1 MELSRRDFINRIGLA
16 AGSCGLTGILPN
28 MLTAGSVDQRKFT
41 FELSL
46 AQFSFASELFSGKMT
61 MLDFPQRAVN
71 EFGINTLEYVSGFF
85 NNKHL
90 DPVFMKEL
98 KSICNDLGAK
108 NHLIMVDAENIAS
121 LDTATRKKAV
131 EGHYSWIDAA
141 KYLECS
147 AIRIN
152 LGDTMA
158 ALTGKAEEGTPEEV
172 AKAAADGYNSLLEY
186 AEKAQIHV
194 IVENHFGYST
204 DPDWLIGILSQV
216 PSSYKGLLPDFG
228 NFCLER
234 SKPAGADLKSLI
246 NTSCLREYDRY
257 EGVKKMMPYSK
268 GVSAKT
274 HRFDAEGND
283 LDTDFFKMF
292 ELIKASGWS
301 GGYVGIEYEG
311 GLMRDLG
318 GDQSYLPNDQGILAT
333 KKLLEKVLA
342 ELG

>member
-16 AGSCGLTGILPN
+16 VGGCGLTGILPN
-28 MLTAGSVDQRKFT
+28 MLTAGNIDQRKFT

-46 AQFSFASELFSGKMT
+46 AQFSFASELFSGKMS

-85 NNKHL
+85 NNQHL
-90 DPVFMKEL
+90 DPAFMKEL

-121 LDTATRKKAV
+121 LDAATRKKAV
-131 EGHYSWIDAA
+131 EGHYSWVDAA
-141 KYLECS
+141 NYLECD
-147 AIRIN
+147 AIRVN

-216 PSSYKGLLPDFG
+216 PSSFKGLLPDFG

-274 HRFDAEGND
+274 HRFNAEGND
-283 LDTDFFKMF
+283 LETDFFKMF
-292 ELIKASGWS
+292 KIIKASGWS

-318 GDQSYLPNDQGILAT
+318 GDKSYLPNDQGIFAT
-333 KKLLEKVLA
+333 KKLLEKVLV